1 MTLSEILR
9 QAFATFRA
17 HKMRT
22 FLTMFGIVWG
32 IASVILLVGLG
43 RGFIV
48 DQKKHMETLG
58 KDLVIVWGGRTS
70 SQVGGRAA
78 GREIHLNVDDANL
91 IRDDC
96 YLVKNVSPELRRTI
110 PEVSQYNSANRGVVG
125 MWPSYQ
131 SFRSLLIS
139 EGRLITDD
147 DEREGRRVLVLG
159 SKAHRQLFPGQPA
172 IGATVLVKSV
182 PYSVIGVLQEK
193 KQNSNYSGPD
203 NEYLFAPY
211 SAVSRDFPPPE
222 KPGAG
227 ITRGYLD
234 DIVFE
239 VGDPEEHEAAV
250 LQVRRAIGR
259 VRHFDPLDK
268 DALFVWD
275 TMDGAKQLA
284 KIFDVVTLF
293 FGCVA
298 IVTLCLGGIGVMNI
312 MLVSVTERTREI
324 GTRKAMG
331 ATKRDILR
339 QFFAE
344 SAMLTVVSGILGLSV
359 GVGTCTAM
367 TVVPLPDFVPHP
379 IISPISIVISI
390 LTLSLITVTAGMY
403 PAQRA
408 ADMTPVESLR
418 YE

>member
-1 MTLSEILR
+1 MSLLEILR

-43 RGFIV
+43 LGFSV
-48 DQKKHMETLG
+48 DQKKHLETLG

-78 GREIHLNVDDANL
+78 GREIQLNVDDAHL
-91 IRDDC
+91 IQGEC
-96 YLVKNVSPELRRTI
+96 YLVKNVSPELRRSI
-110 PEVSQYNSANRGVVG
+110 PEVSQFNSASRGVVG

-131 SFRSLLIS
+131 DFRSLLLA

-159 SKAHRQLFPGQPA
+159 SKAYRQLFPGQPA
-172 IGATVLVKSV
+172 VGAPVLVKSV
-182 PYSVIGVLQEK
+182 PYTVVGVLQEK

-203 NEYLFAPY
+203 NDYLFAPY
-211 SAVSRDFPPPE
+211 SAVSRDFPPPT

-227 ITRGYLD
+227 ITRGWLD

-239 VGDPEEHEAAV
+239 VGDPEDHEAAV
-250 LQVRRAIGR
+250 LQVRRALAR
-259 VRHFDPLDK
+259 VHHFDAIDK
-268 DALFVWD
+268 DAVFIWD
-275 TMDGAKQLA
+275 TMNGAKMLE
-284 KIFDVVTLF
+284 KIFGVVTIF

-298 IVTLCLGGIGVMNI
+298 VVTLCLGGIGVMNI

-331 ATKRDILR
+331 ATRRDIVR

-344 SAMLTVVSGILGLSV
+344 SAMLTVVSGLLGLSF
-359 GVGTCTAM
+359 GMGTCAAM
-367 TVVPLPDFVPHP
+367 GALPLPDFVPHP
-379 IISPISIVISI
+379 IISPISIVVSI
-390 LTLSLITVTAGMY
+390 LTLSLITVTAGVY

-408 ADMTPVESLR
+408 AEMTPVESLR

>member
-9 QAFATFRA
+9 QAVATFRA

-22 FLTMFGIVWG
+22 FLTMFGLVWG

-43 RGFIV
+43 RGFVV
-48 DQKKHMETLG
+48 DQKKHMESLG

-78 GREIHLNVDDANL
+78 GREIHLNVDDARL
-91 IRDDC
+91 IRDEC

-110 PEVSQYNSANRGVVG
+110 PEVSQFNSANRGVVG

-131 SFRSLLIS
+131 EFRSLQIS

-159 SKAHRQLFPGQPA
+159 SKAYRQLFPGQPA

-182 PYSVIGVLQEK
+182 PYSVVGVLREK

-203 NEYLFAPY
+203 NDYLFAPY

-227 ITRGYLD
+227 VTRGYLD

-239 VGDPEEHEAAV
+239 VANPEEHEAGV
-250 LQVRRAIGR
+250 LQVRRTLGR
-259 VRHFDPLDK
+259 VRHFDALDK
-268 DALFVWD
+268 DALFIWD

-284 KIFDVVTLF
+284 KIFGVVTLF

-344 SAMLTVVSGILGLSV
+344 SAMLTVVSGFIGLAF
-359 GVGTCTAM
+359 GVGTCVAM
-367 TVVPLPDFVPHP
+367 TAVPLPDFVPHP
-379 IISPISIVISI
+379 IISPISIVLSI
-390 LTLSLITVTAGMY
+390 FTLSLITVTAGMY

>member
-1 MTLSEILR
+1 MTLREILR
-9 QAFATFRA
+9 QAVATFRA
-17 HKMRT
+17 HKLRT
-22 FLTMFGIVWG
+22 FLTMFGLVWG
-32 IASVILLVGLG
+32 IASVIILVGLG
-43 RGFIV
+43 RGFV
-48 DQKKHMETLG
+48 ADQKKHMESLG

-78 GREIHLNVDDANL
+78 GREIQLNVDDADL
-91 IRDDC
+91 IRDEC
-96 YLVKNVSPELRRTI
+96 YMIKNVSPELRRTI
-110 PEVSQYNSANRGVVG
+110 PEVSQYNLANRGVVG

-131 SFRSLLIS
+131 EFRSLKIS

-159 SKAHRQLFPGQPA
+159 SKANRQLFPGQPA
-172 IGATVLVKSV
+172 IGATVLVKSL
-182 PYSVIGVLQEK
+182 PYSVVGVLEEK

-203 NEYLFAPY
+203 NDYLFAPY

-239 VGDPEEHEAAV
+239 VVNPEEHEEAV
-250 LQVRRAIGR
+250 MQVRRTIGR

-268 DALFVWD
+268 DALFIWD

-298 IVTLCLGGIGVMNI
+298 VVTLCLGGIGVMNI

-331 ATKRDILR
+331 ATKRDIMR

-344 SAMLTVVSGILGLSV
+344 SAMLTIASGIAGFSFGMGICIALS
-359 GVGTCTAM
+359 AL
-367 TVVPLPDFVPHP
+367 PLPDFVPHP
-379 IISPISIVISI
+379 IISPISIVVSI
-390 LTLSLITVTAGMY
+390 VTLSLITVTAGMY

>member
-9 QAFATFRA
+9 QALATFRA

-22 FLTMFGIVWG
+22 FLTMFGLVWG

-43 RGFIV
+43 RGFVV

-78 GREIHLNVDDANL
+78 GREIQLNVDDARL
-91 IRDDC
+91 IRDEC

-110 PEVSQYNSANRGVVG
+110 PEVSQFNSANRGVVG

-131 SFRSLLIS
+131 EFRSLKIS

-159 SKAHRQLFPGQPA
+159 SKHTVNFSPA
-172 IGATVLVKSV
+172 SRRLARRSGEERSVFSGRVLR
-182 PYSVIGVLQEK
+182 EK

-203 NEYLFAPY
+203 NDYLFAPY

-239 VGDPEEHEAAV
+239 VADPEEHEDGV
-250 LQVRRAIGR
+250 LQVRRTLGR
-259 VRHFDPLDK
+259 VRHFDAHDK
-268 DALFVWD
+268 DALFIWD
-275 TMDGAKQLA
+275 TMDGANSWRRSLA
-284 KIFDVVTLF
+284 W
-293 FGCVA
+293 
-298 IVTLCLGGIGVMNI
+298 
-312 MLVSVTERTREI
+312 
-324 GTRKAMG
+324 
-331 ATKRDILR
+331 
-339 QFFAE
+339 
-344 SAMLTVVSGILGLSV
+344 
-359 GVGTCTAM
+359 
-367 TVVPLPDFVPHP
+367 
-379 IISPISIVISI
+379 
-390 LTLSLITVTAGMY
+390 
-403 PAQRA
+403 
-408 ADMTPVESLR
+408 
-418 YE
+418 

>member
-1 MTLSEILR
+1 MTLSEIFR
-9 QAFATFRA
+9 QAVATFRT
-17 HKMRT
+17 HKLRT
-22 FLTMFGIVWG
+22 FLTMFGLVWG
-32 IASVILLVGLG
+32 IASVIILVGLG
-43 RGFIV
+43 RGFVV
-48 DQKKHMETLG
+48 DQKRHMETLG

-70 SQVGGRAA
+70 TQVGGRAA
-78 GREIHLNVDDANL
+78 GREIRLNVDDAEL
-91 IRDDC
+91 IRDEC

-110 PEVSQYNSANRGVVG
+110 PEVSQFNLANRGVVG

-131 SFRSLLIS
+131 DFRSLKVS
-139 EGRLITDD
+139 EGHLITDD

-159 SKAHRQLFPGQPA
+159 SKAYRQLFPGQPA

-182 PYSVIGVLQEK
+182 PYSVVGVLAEK

-203 NEYLFAPY
+203 NDYLFAPY

-239 VGDPEEHEAAV
+239 VGDPENHEAAV

-259 VRHFDPLDK
+259 VRHFDPTDK
-268 DALFVWD
+268 DALFIWD

-284 KIFDVVTLF
+284 KIFGVVTLF

-298 IVTLCLGGIGVMNI
+298 VVTLCLGGIGVMNI
-312 MLVSVTERTREI
+312 MLVSVSERTREI

-344 SAMLTVVSGILGLSV
+344 SAMLTLVSGVLGLSV
-359 GVGTCTAM
+359 GIGICVAM
-367 TVVPLPDFVPHP
+367 VVIPLPDFVPHP
-379 IISPISIVISI
+379 IVSPISIVISI

-408 ADMTPVESLR
+408 ADMQPVESLR

>member
-9 QAFATFRA
+9 QAIATFRA

-32 IASVILLVGLG
+32 IASVIILVGLG

-48 DQKKHMETLG
+48 DNKKHLETLG
-58 KDLVIVWGGRTS
+58 KDLVIMWGGRTS

-78 GREIHLNVDDANL
+78 GREIRLNVDDALL
-91 IRDDC
+91 IRNEC
-96 YLVKNVSPELRRTI
+96 YLVKNVSPELQRAI
-110 PEVSQYNSANRGVVG
+110 PEVSQFNSASRGVVG
-125 MWPSYQ
+125 MWPSFQ
-131 SFRSLLIS
+131 DFRSFKLS
-139 EGRLITDD
+139 EGRLITED

-159 SKAHRQLFPGQPA
+159 SKANRQLFPGQPA
-172 IGATVLVKSV
+172 IGATVLVKSL
-182 PYSVIGVLQEK
+182 PYSVVGVLQEK
-193 KQNSNYSGPD
+193 KQNMSYSGPD
-203 NEYLFAPY
+203 NDYLFAPY

-239 VGDPEEHEAAV
+239 VADPEVHEAAV
-250 LQVRRAIGR
+250 LQVRRTIGR
-259 VRHFDPLDK
+259 VRHFDALDK
-268 DALFVWD
+268 DALFIWD

-284 KIFDVVTLF
+284 KIFGVVTFF

-324 GTRKAMG
+324 GMRKAVG

-344 SAMLTVVSGILGLSV
+344 SATLTLVSGFFGLSAGIGICV
-359 GVGTCTAM
+359 AM
-367 TVVPLPDFVPHP
+367 VALPLPDFVPHP
-379 IISPISIVISI
+379 IVSPISIIASI

-408 ADMTPVESLR
+408 AEMTPVESLR

>member
-32 IASVILLVGLG
+32 IASVIILVGLG
-43 RGFIV
+43 RGFSV
-48 DQKKHMETLG
+48 DQKKHMQSLG
-58 KDLVIVWGGRTS
+58 KDLVILWGGRTS

-78 GREIHLNVDDANL
+78 GREIHLSVDDADF
-91 IRDDC
+91 IRDQC
-96 YLVKNVSPELRRTI
+96 YLVNNVSPELRRTL
-110 PEVSQYNSANRGVVG
+110 PEVSQYNLASRGVVG

-131 SFRSLLIS
+131 DFRSLQIS

-159 SKAHRQLFPGQPA
+159 SKAYRQLFPGQPA
-172 IGATVLVKSV
+172 LGASVLVQSV
-182 PYSVIGVLQEK
+182 PYLVVGILQEK

-203 NEYLFAPY
+203 NDYLFAPY
-211 SAVSRDFPPPE
+211 SAVSRDFPPPT

-227 ITRGYLD
+227 ILRGYLD

-250 LQVRRAIGR
+250 VQVRRTLAR
-259 VRHFDPLDK
+259 VHHFDAIDK
-268 DALFVWD
+268 DALFIWD
-275 TMDGAKQLA
+275 TMEGAKMLD
-284 KIFDVVTLF
+284 KIFGVVTIF
-293 FGCVA
+293 FGSVA

-344 SAMLTVVSGILGLSV
+344 SALLTVVSGILGL
-359 GVGTCTAM
+359 GFGMGTCGALQAL
-367 TVVPLPDFVPHP
+367 PLPDFVPHP
-379 IISPISIVISI
+379 IVSWISILASI